1 MLDKIKKELER
12 KKGKKIKLL
21 VDVGR
26 NKVEEYE
33 GFILNTYNAIWTFK
47 TDTDIKSFGYN
58 DILIK
63 NVIISSC

>member
-1 MLDKIKKELER
+1 MLREIKKKLE
-12 KKGKKIKLL
+12 KLKGKKIKIF

-33 GFILNTYNAIWTFK
+33 GFVLNTYNSIWTFK
-47 TDTDIKSFGYN
+47 TDTDVKSFGYS

-63 NVIISSC
+63 NVIISSS